1 MSNNL
6 SKAIEL
12 VSEIRTDSQQ
22 RYVYTLCML
31 LSKASVEGAGRCWRS
46 TLPTWLQL
54 GERCVSLHLFSPRS
68 YHVCCKQEHAP
79 GLKGPL

>member
-22 RYVYTLCML
+22 RYEKVL
-31 LSKASVEGAGRCWRS
+31 V
-46 TLPTWLQL
+46 LQDQ
-54 GERCVSLHLFSPRS
+54 H
-68 YHVCCKQEHAP
+68 
-79 GLKGPL
+79 